1 MIKCDFAKVSWSGP
15 KIILSAEVATL
26 LHSMIKNEV
35 FTPEEIDEI
44 VADAKKTD
52 KQVAEEA
59 EAAKREA
66 SPEQV
71 AFADMAVDLMDLLMK
86 LGDD

>member
-1 MIKCDFAKVSWSGP
+1 MIKVDFAKVSWSGP
-15 KIILSAEVATL
+15 KIILRAEVSTL
-26 LHSMIKNEV
+26 LHSMIKNGV
-35 FTPEEIDEI
+35 FTPEEIDDI

-59 EAAKREA
+59 EAAKKTA

-71 AFADMAVDLMDLLMK
+71 AFADMATELMDLLMG

>member
-1 MIKCDFAKVSWSGP
+1 MIKVDFAKVSWSGP
-15 KIILSAEVATL
+15 KIILNAEVSTL
-26 LHSMIKNEV
+26 LHSMIKNGV
-35 FTPEEIDEI
+35 FTPEEIDDI
-44 VADAKKTD
+44 VANAKKTD

-59 EAAKREA
+59 EAVRKEA

-71 AFADMAVDLMDLLMK
+71 AFADMVTDLMDLLMN